1 MEKHPLN
8 IWFRS
13 TDKIV
18 TSDAEPVTHYLLNG
32 GKLNLTTDYD
42 IFQELYA
49 KYICL
54 KNCIVEKKTDIF
66 KFFIDFDILSK
77 TEVNID
83 EYVICIQQILTNVYK
98 DDNLMCIVTKADIN
112 KEITK
117 NGIVYY
123 KQGFHLNYPML
134 NVDIKVALSIR
145 KSIIVSLTNL
155 FGKIED
161 FFDSWEKIVDKCVYE
176 NNGLRLIG
184 SDKCSYSDGEWRYE
198 NRVYKLHSV
207 YTGNKQNVDI
217 YNSYSENTLNLVKD
231 TSIRS
236 TEISKTIYYD
246 LPKYDDIEEK
256 SDKTS
261 GNFIVLGKGNLERNV
276 IEKFFKLHVQP
287 KGYNLEDVRTILK
300 SEDKPLYLINTKS
313 KFCQNKEDFHT
324 NNHIYFKLTPK
335 GLCQKCMSE
344 NEGIH
349 GCCKD
354 YESSFVDISPSLES
368 AFNWK
373 KPKKEENKV
382 KHNFSNSSFLQTLE
396 NSFTKKDAFH
406 GPRKKSGK

>member
-8 IWFRS
+8 VWFQS
-13 TDKIV
+13 TGKIV
-18 TSDAEPVTHYLLNG
+18 TSDSQQVTHYLLNG
-32 GKLNLTTDYD
+32 GKLNLTNDYD

-49 KYICL
+49 KYIDL

-77 TEVNID
+77 TDVNIN
-83 EYVICIQQILTNVYK
+83 EYVICIQEILMNVYK
-98 DDNLMCIVTKADIN
+98 DDNLMCIVTKADSN
-112 KEITK
+112 KEIIK
-117 NGIVYY
+117 NGITYY

-145 KSIIVSLTNL
+145 KTIIVSLTNL

-161 FFDSWEKIVDKCVYE
+161 FFDPWEKIVDKCVYE

-207 YTGNKQNVDI
+207 YTGNKCDTNI
-217 YNSYSENTLNLVKD
+217 YDFYSENTLNLVKD

-236 TEISKTIYYD
+236 KEISKTIYYD
-246 LPKYDDIEEK
+246 LPKYDDVVEQ
-256 SDKTS
+256 SDKPS
-261 GNFIVLGKGNLERNV
+261 GNFVILGKDNPERII
-276 IEKFFKLHVQP
+276 IEKFFKLHAT
-287 KGYNLEDVRTILK
+287 GYRLEDLRTILK

-313 KFCQNKEDFHT
+313 KYCQNKCDFHT

-354 YESSFVDISPSLES
+354 YESSYVPITTSLES
-368 AFNWK
+368 GLKWK
-373 KPKKEENKV
+373 KPIKDENKIR
-382 KHNFSNSSFLQTLE
+382 HNFSNSSFLQNLE
-396 NSFTKKDAFH
+396 NKFTQKDTFC
-406 GPRKKSGK
+406 GPKKKSGKQ